1 MTEFLNGGVQLIREY
16 GLFVTLFSLV
26 TLSLV
31 RSRDAQT
38 RQQNMVTAQF
48 ERQAERINALQVIC
62 DNQRDQ
68 INQLRGQME
77 SERRLC
83 KEEIYQLQTQIDHLN
98 GGIS

>member
-1 MTEFLNGGVQLIREY
+1 MTEILSLLGQLIREY
-16 GLFVTLFSLV
+16 GLFLTLFSLV

-48 ERQAERINALQVIC
+48 ERQAERINALQVVC

-83 KEEIYQLQTQIDHLN
+83 KEEISQLQTQIN
-98 GGIS
+98 MMTGGIS